1 MGWLSGR
8 LSGQDREDILK
19 EGETRKTTS
28 MLPKTELMSPAGY
41 PWDSRSDFTFSS
53 RPPPRDAR
61 PLVPSAS
68 QQRPFAV
75 VSRNRSPEQHSA
87 GVSRAGR
94 AAAADL
100 SPVEQLPL
108 MLSPAEQLPLM
119 LSPGEQ
125 LPLMMLSPEQ
135 EERLSR
141 LEEKYAEERRQILLS
156 HRSEK
161 YSALL
166 PSGPSQQVQQQP
178 QQPRAWSGSVWG
190 SSPAPPPAVYDTAGW
205 PPHQQQHQQPGRIP
219 VFGFSPAA
227 ATNDNVYPGN
237 STPSSPRTP
246 VNPTMD
252 HQRGVPAM
260 RRAVSQPSMARL
272 EALGVD
278 AAPPSNGR
286 RLLLPSQFERKR
298 LHPSQ
303 VERSRLLQE
312 QARNRAAA
320 AAASRLSPPGAIRW
334 SSAAVSSPGTGGDGA
349 IRWSTAAVSSPGT
362 GGDGAIRW
370 STAGVSGI
378 GSGRGGA
385 FLYEEDEDQTPDT
398 ANLRQPAGHTGHAPN
413 STAAVDNFQMFRRK
427 DVIDSNL
434 SQTSDNTAYTV
445 VTTSEG
451 HTESYHPQQPVLQW
465 AGSARQQ
472 GVAMRRVSLFDPD
485 SAPSDDA
492 AVSETPPGS
501 SSWRPQFRIAS
512 GTVHKSPELAR
523 LGPVQSLAVSSN
535 PAEPLLGWGSAGAGG
550 AGGGAE
556 LGLLNCFHQQPRLFP
571 GLTQQA
577 DRIHEVNPLSSP
589 R

>member
-1 MGWLSGR
+1 
-8 LSGQDREDILK
+8 
-19 EGETRKTTS
+19 
-28 MLPKTELMSPAGY
+28 
-41 PWDSRSDFTFSS
+41 
-53 RPPPRDAR
+53 
-61 PLVPSAS
+61 
-68 QQRPFAV
+68 
-75 VSRNRSPEQHSA
+75 
-87 GVSRAGR
+87 
-94 AAAADL
+94 L

-119 LSPGEQ
+119 LSPEEQ

-135 EERLSR
+135 EARLSL

-166 PSGPSQQVQQQP
+166 PSGPSQQLQQQQ

-190 SSPAPPPAVYDTAGW
+190 SSPAPPPAVHDTAGW
-205 PPHQQQHQQPGRIP
+205 PPPHHQQQQPGRSP

-227 ATNDNVYPGN
+227 TTNDNVYPRN
-237 STPSSPRTP
+237 STPLSPRTP
-246 VNPTMD
+246 DNPIMD

-272 EALGVD
+272 EALGVNG
-278 AAPPSNGR
+278 APHSNAR

-312 QARNRAAA
+312 QARNRAAVVS
-320 AAASRLSPPGAIRW
+320 SRLSPPGAIRW
-334 SSAAVSSPGTGGDGA
+334 SSAAVSSPG
-349 IRWSTAAVSSPGT
+349 
-362 GGDGAIRW
+362 
-370 STAGVSGI
+370 
-378 GSGRGGA
+378 SGRGGA
-385 FLYEEDEDQTPDT
+385 FLYKEDEDQTPDRV
-398 ANLRQPAGHTGHAPN
+398 NLLCQPAGHTAHVPN

-434 SQTSDNTAYTV
+434 PQTSDNTAYTV

-451 HTESYHPQQPVLQW
+451 RSESYHHQQPVLQW
-465 AGSARQQ
+465 AGPARQQ
-472 GVAMRRVSLFDPD
+472 GVAMRHASLFDPD
-485 SAPSDDA
+485 SAPSDA
-492 AVSETPPGS
+492 AVLETPPGGS
-501 SSWRPQFRIAS
+501 SSWRPQFRLAS
-512 GTVHKSPELAR
+512 GTVHKSPEMAR
-523 LGPVQSLAVSSN
+523 LGPVQSLAVNNS
-535 PAEPLLGWGSAGAGG
+535 PAEPLLGWGSAGGGGG